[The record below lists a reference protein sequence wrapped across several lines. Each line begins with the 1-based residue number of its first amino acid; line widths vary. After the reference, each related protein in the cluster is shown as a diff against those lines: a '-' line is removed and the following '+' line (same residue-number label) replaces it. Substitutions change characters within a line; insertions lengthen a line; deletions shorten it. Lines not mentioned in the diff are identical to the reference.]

1 MRRGDFAA
9 AWEFSDA
16 FLSSH
21 RDQECW
27 QLPRHEQWIW
37 RGEPLDE
44 KRVLI
49 RCYRGY
55 GDIIQ
60 FIRYAPLVRERARE
74 VIVWAPAPLLP
85 LIERVQGV
93 DRVLPLHDGAIDAEY
108 DVDVE
113 VMELAHVFRTALETI
128 PNAVPYVTA
137 ADSEQL
143 TADREAVSPVSC
155 QLSSVSSAR
164 IGIVH
169 EGGDWDD
176 RRNVPLELM
185 SRISGE
191 LVMLDKNSPGAGT
204 PLELAQ
210 LMLTLDLVIS
220 VDTFA
225 AHLAGALAVP
235 VWTLLHSEPDWRWM
249 LDRDDSPWYPTM
261 RLFRQERAGEW
272 EPVMNKVLAALA
284 TRDGARA
291 SRPRF

>member
-1 MRRGDFAA
+1 VSDGWTDAMRRGDFAA
-9 AWEFSDA
+9 AWQFSDA
-16 FLSSH
+16 FLAAR
-21 RDQECW
+21 RDEECW
-27 QLPRHEQWIW
+27 HLPRHEQWIW
-37 RGEPLDE
+37 RGEPLDGR
-44 KRVLI
+44 RVLI

-60 FIRYAPLVRERARE
+60 FIRYAPLVRERATE

-85 LIERVQGV
+85 LIERVAGV
-93 DRVLPLHDGAIDAEY
+93 DRVLPLHDGEVDAEY

-113 VMELAHVFRTALETI
+113 VMELAHVFRTTVETV
-128 PNAVPYVTA
+128 PREVPYVTP
-137 ADSEQL
+137 ADSAQL
-143 TADREAVSPVSC
+143 TADRKAVSPVSC
-155 QLSSVSSAR
+155 QLSAVSSPR

-185 SRISGE
+185 SRIPGQ

-210 LMLTLDLVIS
+210 LMLSLDLVIS

-235 VWTLLHSEPDWRWM
+235 VWTLLHADPDWRWM
-249 LDRDDSPWYPTM
+249 LGRADSPWYPTM
-261 RLFRQERAGEW
+261 RLFRQEHAGEW
-272 EPVMNKVLAALA
+272 EPVIERVIGELGD
-284 TRDGARA
+284 R
-291 SRPRF
+291 